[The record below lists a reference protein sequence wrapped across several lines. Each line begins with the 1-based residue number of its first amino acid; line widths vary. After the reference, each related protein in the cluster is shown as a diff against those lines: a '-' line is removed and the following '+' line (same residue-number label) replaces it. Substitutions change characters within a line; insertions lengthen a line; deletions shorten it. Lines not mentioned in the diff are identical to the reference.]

1 MIITDI
7 VEINTIR
14 GKAKSS
20 YKVFINDVFA
30 FLLSSRDINQY
41 GLQIGEEISPDT
53 YENIIEDVVFPKA
66 KHKALTI
73 LSHSDRTEKE
83 IYERLKEAYYP
94 DEIILRTINYLKEY
108 NYLND
113 ERLARNYIRLR
124 KQDHSRIVLESK
136 LIQKGINKKVLDK
149 IFEEEY
155 QNNEDN
161 EDPEILAINKIILKK
176 CENLTNIS
184 PEEKQKLI
192 NLLYRRGFDLDKI
205 NKCL

>member
-161 EDPEILAINKIILKK
+161 ENPEILAINKIILKK